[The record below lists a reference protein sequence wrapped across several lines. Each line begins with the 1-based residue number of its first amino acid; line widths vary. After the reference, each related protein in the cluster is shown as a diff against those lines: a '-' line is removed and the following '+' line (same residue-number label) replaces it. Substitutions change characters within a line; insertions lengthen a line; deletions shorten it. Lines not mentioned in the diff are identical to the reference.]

1 MEINVTMKER
11 ILAIITL
18 IIVIVGAILALY
30 NMPIELAVTCVIA
43 YPIAPTCKALYDA
56 KNA

>member
-1 MEINVTMKER
+1 MKER